1 MNTEEIARMSFEEA
15 FHALEEA
22 VAQLE
27 EGDLPLEEALRVF
40 ERGMAL
46 VRHCNQ
52 HLDQAELRVREL
64 QREGPPSQQPPPSA
78 PPPADDQ
85 GTLPF

>member
-1 MNTEEIARMSFEEA
+1 MNADEIARMSFEEA

-27 EGDLPLEEALRVF
+27 EGNLPLEEALRVF

-46 VRHCNQ
+46 VQRCNQ

-64 QREGPPSQQPPPSA
+64 QREGSPGQEATSPAPSPPGGQATGPS
-78 PPPADDQ
+78 
-85 GTLPF
+85 